1 MSSRPIIRDAI
12 TQALDSCGPMTT
24 LEIAQ
29 LLGLSRYKVHASIT
43 RARENY
49 PGKFFRVTGYQRQ
62 DAIQGREARIF
73 ATGPGPDAS
82 RPSFADQSERKSH
95 YYLRNRAR
103 YAIERKRRAGAA
115 TTNPWAGLVLME
127 RRST

>member
-1 MSSRPIIRDAI
+1 MSRYPTVRDAI
-12 TQALDSCGPMTT
+12 TETLNSCGPMTT

-29 LLGLSRYKVHASIT
+29 LLGWSRYKVHASIT
-43 RARENY
+43 RARENH

-73 ATGPGPDAS
+73 ASGPGPDAS
-82 RPSFADQSERKSH
+82 RPSFVNKSERKNH

-103 YAIERKRRAGAA
+103 FAIDRKRRAGVA
-115 TTNPWAGLVLME
+115 TTSHWAGLVLME